1 MKAYRGF
8 IAHIG
13 DLQVTK
19 WTKRMNK
26 KNHEDINVSATN
38 VIINFTSKDKIES
51 RVLFFNCKFFIL
63 DY

>member
-1 MKAYRGF
+1 MDVKHVMKAYGGV
-8 IAHIG
+8 ITHID

-51 RVLFFNCKFFIL
+51 RVLF
-63 DY
+63 

>member
-1 MKAYRGF
+1 MKAYGGV
-8 IAHIG
+8 ITHID

-38 VIINFTSKDKIES
+38 VIINFTSKDKIEN
-51 RVLFFNCKFFIL
+51 RVLF
-63 DY
+63 